1 MWSIGKM
8 SESKTKGFSLIEL
21 IVVLVLIGLSLSLVA
36 PSLSRFSK
44 NIELKATVKKIS
56 AILRYCRSE
65 AINRGKVYQVFFN
78 SELREIRVQ
87 SVASP
92 EEQGKE
98 DKNFPKTYPL
108 PIAVNMKEVK
118 TESPQYPSDLPTI
131 EFYPN
136 GASNG
141 GSILLD
147 TEGDSGYRIWV
158 HFLTGIVTVE
168 KV

>member
-1 MWSIGKM
+1 M
-8 SESKTKGFSLIEL
+8 IEL
-21 IVVLVLIGLSLSLVA
+21 IVVLVLISISISLAA

-65 AINRGKVYQVFFN
+65 AINREKVYQVFFD
-78 SELREIRVQ
+78 SELREVRVQ
-87 SVASP
+87 PMASS
-92 EEQGKE
+92 EEKGKDEKKE
-98 DKNFPKTYPL
+98 DKNSPKTYPL
-108 PIAVNMKEVK
+108 PIGVNMKEVN

-141 GSILLD
+141 GTILFD
-147 TEGDSGYRIWV
+147 TEDRSGYRIRV
-158 HFLTGIVTVE
+158 NFLTGIVTVE

>member
-1 MWSIGKM
+1 VKN
-8 SESKTKGFSLIEL
+8 KGFSLIEL
-21 IVVLVLIGLSLSLVA
+21 IVVLVLISISLSLVA

-65 AINRGKVYQVFFN
+65 AINRGKVYQVFFD

-87 SVASP
+87 SVASS
-92 EEQGKE
+92 EEKGKE
-98 DKNFPKTYPL
+98 DKNFPKTYPV
-108 PIAVNMKEVK
+108 PIGVKMKEVN
-118 TESPQYPSDLPTI
+118 TEMPQYPSDLPTI

-141 GSILLD
+141 GNILFD
-147 TEGDSGYRIWV
+147 TEDRSGFRISV
-158 HFLTGIVTVE
+158 NFLTGIVTVE
-168 KV
+168 KVNQEGAT

>member
-1 MWSIGKM
+1 VKN
-8 SESKTKGFSLIEL
+8 KGFSLIEL
-21 IVVLVLIGLSLSLVA
+21 IIVLVLISLSISLVA

-44 NIELKATVKKIS
+44 TIELKAAVKKIS

-65 AINRGKVYQVFFN
+65 AINTGKVYQVFFD
-78 SELREIRVQ
+78 SELREVKVQ
-87 SVASP
+87 PMASS
-92 EEQGKE
+92 EEKGE
-98 DKNFPKTYPL
+98 DAKKDDKDSPKTYPL
-108 PIAVNMKEVK
+108 PVGVNMKEVK

-141 GSILLD
+141 GTILLD
-147 TEGDSGYRIWV
+147 IEDRNGYRIRV
-158 HFLTGIVTVE
+158 NFLTGIVAVE